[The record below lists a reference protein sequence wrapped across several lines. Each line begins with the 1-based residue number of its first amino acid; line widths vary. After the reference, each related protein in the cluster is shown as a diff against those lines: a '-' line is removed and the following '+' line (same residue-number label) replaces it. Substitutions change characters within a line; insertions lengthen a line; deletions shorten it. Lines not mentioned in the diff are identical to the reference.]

1 MSSKPKDLLGQYIS
15 QILIPRLNRADE
27 LYNRGRQYDALR
39 AQLSVVR
46 VLYRETDDDKK
57 MLTDW
62 IEQVEAIKTKS
73 NTIEGET
80 RDITAFNRERYQNHL
95 AETLYPK
102 LDMSI
107 WDKLHELEYFA
118 GRKRYGLTEKELND
132 LKAVEI

>member
-1 MSSKPKDLLGQYIS
+1 MSKPQDLLGQYIS

-27 LYNRGRQYDALR
+27 LYNKGRQFDALR

-57 MLTDW
+57 ILTDW
-62 IEQVEAIKTKS
+62 IKQVKAIKTKS
-73 NTIEGET
+73 ETIDGET
-80 RDITAFNRERYQNHL
+80 RDIASYNKERYRNFI
-95 AETLYPK
+95 AEKLYPE

-118 GRKRYGLTEKELND
+118 GRKRYGLTEAELNE